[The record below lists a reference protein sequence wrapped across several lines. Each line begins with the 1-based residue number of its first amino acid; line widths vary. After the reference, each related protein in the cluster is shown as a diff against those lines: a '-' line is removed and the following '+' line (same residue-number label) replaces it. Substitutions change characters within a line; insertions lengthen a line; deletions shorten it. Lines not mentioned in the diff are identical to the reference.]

1 MEALNTPKNLAL
13 KVSQILEWGLN
24 KKKLVGLEILKMGGN
39 NEKGN
44 KTFVRNNEW
53 KSQMPLAHPPT

>member
-1 MEALNTPKNLAL
+1 
-13 KVSQILEWGLN
+13 LN

-44 KTFVRNNEW
+44 KTFVRNNE
-53 KSQMPLAHPPT
+53 

>member
-39 NEKGN
+39 
-44 KTFVRNNEW
+44 
-53 KSQMPLAHPPT
+53 